1 MRLLL
6 DTHIYIWAVA
16 DYPKLTANARTLI
29 QNADDVYI
37 SSASIWE
44 AAIKTGL
51 GKLDVD
57 VNLLVNEINASGFIE
72 LPVTAKHA
80 AGVLY
85 LLSIHRDPFD
95 RILIAQALAESLHFM
110 TADRNLGAYS
120 DLIIVV

>member
-16 DYPKLTANARTLI
+16 GDAKLKAASRTLI
-29 QNADDVYI
+29 KNAQDVYV

-57 VNLLVNEINASGFIE
+57 ISRLV
-72 LPVTAKHA
+72 
-80 AGVLY
+80 
-85 LLSIHRDPFD
+85 
-95 RILIAQALAESLHFM
+95 
-110 TADRNLGAYS
+110 
-120 DLIIVV
+120 